1 MKYMMKRLGL
11 LPNEVHRLPMVS
23 TTPEL
28 RAKLDAVLQRAGL
41 I

>member
-1 MKYMMKRLGL
+1 MMLRMGL
-11 LPNEVHRLPMVS
+11 LPNENHRLPMVS

-28 RAKLDAVLQRAGL
+28 RTRLDGVLTRAGL